1 MEQPAT
7 LAGSGS
13 AATSVRS
20 VAVPINYSPEQK
32 RIIRRRDGHIQVVAC
47 AGSGKTDTVAMRVA
61 ALLTE
66 AVPPSSIVAFTF
78 TNAAAAALKARIL
91 KKVREVRADYPVD
104 HLSPMFVGT
113 IHSFCLRF
121 LQERVPRYATFDLFE
136 DHRVVGLLSREYFN
150 LGLDEFKI
158 QNRTDA
164 IRRFLESAAVVE
176 NEMLD
181 PKKDLPRGTFRD
193 VYLAYLD
200 LLDRYHVLT
209 HNQCIARAVMEM
221 EKPEVFR
228 TYHARLCH
236 LIVDEFQDINPAQA
250 RLIALMGKPPVHVCV
265 VGDDDQAIYQ
275 WRGSSI
281 EYIRR
286 FQKQFHAATE
296 TLAINRRSRE
306 NIVKLAARFADS
318 IPQRL
323 GKKIGAERE
332 ADPREVHSFVAST
345 ADAEAEM
352 IAAAI
357 KRMHDSGIAYRDIAI
372 LLRSV
377 RTSGNCFLD
386 AFDKRGIRYKC
397 VGRTGLFFQ
406 PEADLLGRVFA
417 FLAGRDQFYNARVH
431 EMQSIELDALM
442 PHLQK
447 VFSLKRRTATLVRKH
462 LRLLHPRLLR
472 RSLPNAPE
480 VDLVGV
486 YYRLLRL
493 LDVHRWNIDDP
504 DQSHR
509 LGVLARF
516 SELLADFE
524 SVTRRVREGG
534 NGERVFGGLSR
545 GEKYL
550 DYLANYIGFY
560 AQTEYD
566 DFEGEPDFDLDGV
579 TVTTVHQAKGLEWP
593 VVFVPCLSAKRFPS
607 SRTGDRKKWLLPRNS
622 FPAARYEGSDA
633 DERRLF
639 YVAVTRARDFLYLS
653 THERVTT
660 NRVEP
665 SPYFLEVT
673 GGDAKASEAALWTPG
688 SLPER
693 PQPDEDKPT
702 FPFSDLVFYFA
713 CPLSYRFRINLGFQ
727 PPVAKELGYGKA
739 VHHILRRMAEF
750 VKERRRLP
758 RPNDVAKFFDREFYL
773 PYADR
778 PAYEQ
783 MRAKASKL
791 VSQYLTDFSG
801 DLQRVWEVERSFELH
816 LPAANLTGRADAILD
831 REGGVPNALAL
842 VDYKTKPDPTQEPIH
857 TFQLAVYA
865 AAVRGEGL
873 NVRAAYL
880 HDLSTRRALARK
892 SVAVGDPKLA
902 DAKLRAS
909 AMASAIRDRRFAA
922 KVGPHCRTCDVRFVC
937 RYGPAEDRA

>member
-1 MEQPAT
+1 MNRSAALPGGAT
-7 LAGSGS
+7 AAASVWTVAGSS
-13 AATSVRS
+13 T
-20 VAVPINYSPEQK
+20 YSPEQ
-32 RIIRRRDGHIQVVAC
+32 RIINYRDGHIQVVAC

-61 ALLTE
+61 ALLAE
-66 AVPPSSIVAFTF
+66 GVPPSTIVAFTF

-91 KKVREVRADYPVD
+91 KKVRAAQADFPLD
-104 HLSPMFVGT
+104 HLSPMFLGT

-136 DHRVVGLLSREYFN
+136 DHRLVGLLSREYFN
-150 LGLDEFKI
+150 LGLDQFKI
-158 QNRTDA
+158 QNRTDT

-181 PKKDLPRGTFRD
+181 PKKDLPRGTFRN

-209 HNQCIARAVMEM
+209 HNQCIAQAVLQMR
-221 EKPEVFR
+221 KLDV
-228 TYHARLCH
+228 HAYDPKLSH
-236 LIVDEFQDINPAQA
+236 LIVDEFQDINPAQE
-250 RLIALMGKPPVHVCV
+250 RLIELMGRPPVHVCV

-286 FQKQFHAATE
+286 FRKTFRAATQ

-306 NIVKLAARFADS
+306 NIVNLAAKFATS

-323 GKKIGAERE
+323 DKKIVAERE
-332 ADPREVHSFVAST
+332 ADPREVHSFVAPT

-352 IAAAI
+352 IADAI

-377 RTSGNCFLD
+377 RTSGDRFLD

-431 EMQSIELDALM
+431 ETQSIELEALM
-442 PHLQK
+442 PYLRK
-447 VFSLKRRTATLVRKH
+447 VFSLKPRKVARVRDHLRRLRRT
-462 LRLLHPRLLR
+462 
-472 RSLPNAPE
+472 LPTARE
-480 VDLVGV
+480 VDLVGA

-493 LDVHRWNIDDP
+493 LCIHRWKIDDA

-524 SVTRRVREGG
+524 SVTRRARRVREGG
-534 NGERVFGGLSR
+534 DGERVSGGLSG
-545 GEKYL
+545 GETYL
-550 DYLANYIGFY
+550 DRLANYISFY

-566 DFEGEPDFDLDGV
+566 DFEGEPDFDFDGV
-579 TVTTVHQAKGLEWP
+579 TVTTVHQAKGLEWS
-593 VVFVPCLSAKRFPS
+593 VVFVPCLSANRFPS
-607 SRTGDRKKWLLPRNS
+607 SRTGSRKEWLLPRNS
-622 FPAARYEGSDA
+622 FPAARYEGGDG

-653 THERVTT
+653 THQRVSKK
-660 NRVEP
+660 RVDP
-665 SPYFLEVT
+665 SPYFLEAT
-673 GGDAKASEAALWTPG
+673 GEDAVASDAALWTPG
-688 SLPER
+688 SLPR
-693 PQPDEDKPT
+693 QPQPDEDKPT
-702 FPFSDLVFYFA
+702 FAFSDLVSYFT
-713 CPLSYRFRINLGFQ
+713 CPLSYRFRIRLGFQ
-727 PPVAKELGYGKA
+727 PPAAKELGYGKA

-750 VKERRRLP
+750 VKKRNCIP
-758 RPNDVAKFFDREFYL
+758 RPNNVANLLDREFYL

-778 PAYEQ
+778 PAYDL

-791 VSQYLTDFSG
+791 VSQYLTDFSE
-801 DLQRVWEVERSFELH
+801 DLRRVWEVERSFELH
-816 LPAANLTGRADAILD
+816 LPDANLTGRADVILD

-857 TFQLAVYA
+857 ALQLAVYA
-865 AAVRGEGL
+865 AAARGEGF

-880 HDLSTRRALARK
+880 HDLSARRALARK
-892 SVAVGDPKLA
+892 SVAVGDPELTE
-902 DAKLRAS
+902 AKLRAS
-909 AMASAIRDRRFAA
+909 AVARGIRGRRFAA
-922 KVGPHCRTCDVRFVC
+922 NVGPHCRTCDVRFVC
-937 RYGPAEDRA
+937 RHGPAKDRA